1 MKYTPSI
8 LTKFIWALGFQKKEN
23 FGIEVDGDNYII
35 VKRGNH
41 FFYNDKIIYIGDDNA
56 ELQRIF
62 NRLIRMSGSLIF
74 TPITGHFYNC
84 TILGLN
90 TPVLIVNQ
98 DGIYMYEEFL
108 CKPDVS
114 SEELKLAIIN
124 FFENIP
130 KCKKVPVGSRPLNS
144 DLSVYFRDDR
154 KDKSNLLNKEDYNLK
169 GLYPKDGDNILKLS
183 DIKPPISLISQD
195 KNKAVFNHR
204 GNEITVTKRGDEL
217 YYGDMYLCDM
227 CEWEVYLSA
236 ILTSIFYDEDEQ
248 FIDDLEEGTDEFFK
262 RVDEN
267 GIMFSP
273 QSWDALE
280 KAIAEPG
287 EPTQELVDLVAGERN
302 YVRRDTDAMQNA
314 VEEQQARQREEPGL
328 EEAIKIV
335 NAGQYGR
342 SAPTTNY
349 DDDSV
354 PVKVERKS
362 KDVVE
367 IDRDEVE
374 LKAEPTRLRGATCSS
389 LAIDSQAYF
398 TREELPSETPV
409 RERCSSPSY
418 QETREEPTVTHS
430 RDDDSRDYDSGSS
443 SSDSSS
449 ND

>member
-41 FFYNDKIIYIGDDNA
+41 FFYNDKIIYIGDDNV

-84 TILGLN
+84 TILGVN

-124 FFENIP
+124 FLENTP
-130 KCKKVPVGSRPLNS
+130 KCKEVPVGLKPLNS
-144 DLSVYFRDDR
+144 DLSFYFRDD
-154 KDKSNLLNKEDYNLK
+154 KKNATT
-169 GLYPKDGDNILKLS
+169 IKLS
-183 DIKPPISLISQD
+183 DIKPPITLIYQD
-195 KNKAVFNHR
+195 SNKAVFIHR
-204 GNEITVTKRGDEL
+204 GNKITVTKRGDEL

-236 ILTSIFYDEDEQ
+236 ILTSIFYDEDDQ

-267 GIMFSP
+267 GIMLSP

-287 EPTQELVDLVAGERN
+287 EPTQELVDLVTGERN

-374 LKAEPTRLRGATCSS
+374 LKAEPTRLRGATCAS

-409 RERCSSPSY
+409 RERYSSPSY
-418 QETREEPTVTHS
+418 QETREEPTVSHS